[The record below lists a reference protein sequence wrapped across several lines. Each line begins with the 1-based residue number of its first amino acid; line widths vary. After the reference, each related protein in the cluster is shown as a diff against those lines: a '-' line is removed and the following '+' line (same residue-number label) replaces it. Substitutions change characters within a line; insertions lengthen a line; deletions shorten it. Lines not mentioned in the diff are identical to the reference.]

1 MDKQVL
7 RDHQDAD
14 GSRVGPT
21 EVEGR
26 EGLDAEEHRTPHGSW
41 KLCIRHAFQAG
52 PPRPGRR
59 PFPQRRLTF
68 FRLARRPRAYAAGME
83 QLNPRDALQLT
94 FVEF

>member
-7 RDHQDAD
+7 RDHQDVD

-21 EVEGR
+21 GVEGR
-26 EGLDAEEHRTPHGSW
+26 EGLDAEEHRTPHGFW

-52 PPRPGRR
+52 SLRPGRH
-59 PFPQRRLTF
+59 PFPQGRLTF
-68 FRLARRPRAYAAGME
+68 FWLARRRCAYAADME